1 MASNFGMSHCKYCGA
16 EYRLF
21 SISNRDMQGLTK
33 AWKRRHEQSCSK
45 RTPEQRL
52 KWAKP
57 YIGKTTLDSSII
69 LDTTHKGFKREDGE

>member
-1 MASNFGMSHCKYCGA
+1 MASNLGMSLCKHCGA

-33 AWKRRHEQSCSK
+33 AWKQRHERSCSK
-45 RTPEQRL
+45 RTPEQRM

-57 YIGKTTLDSSII
+57 YIGKTTLDSSITVD
-69 LDTTHKGFKREDGE
+69 LEHEGFGGGKGS

>member
-1 MASNFGMSHCKYCGA
+1 MVNNLGFATCKYCGS

-21 SISNRDMQGLTK
+21 SISNRDMQGLVK
-33 AWKRRHEQSCSK
+33 AWKNKHEWKCQS

-57 YIGKTTLDSSII
+57 YIGKGRLDSSII
-69 LDTTHKGFKREDGE
+69 IDLEHDGMKLP